1 MANSEKV
8 SMFVSS
14 NKITMKNTLLTQVK
28 NKQKKRNI
36 ITDAD
41 LKLKMSEFILKIYD
55 VCTPNKYG
63 NVFPEKIIHDV
74 GPRLKKMSPKL
85 DRGDLHIN
93 YKKFFEVKISYKN
106 IGEKYSITNIRDWQ
120 DLNYF
125 ILCFVDEN
133 FKPKYYCI
141 ENPQS
146 GLLKCQEFMW
156 FRPFTDIDYCKYG
169 MPYRKRTRI
178 WNNISHWQPQSLCN
192 KDCGSMEG
200 NRHISVAQRVGILK
214 ADGSREKLKQSELY
228 VIPSGLVKEI
238 LEAVE
243 ISYSY

>member
-8 SMFVSS
+8 SMFVSL
-14 NKITMKNTLLTQVK
+14 NKITMKNNLLTQVK

-36 ITDAD
+36 ITESD

-133 FKPKYYCI
+133 FKPKYYCVPKDVVTC
-141 ENPQS
+141 NPKIS
-146 GLLKCQEFMW
+146 LTGMNNSKTINSYNTYVGK
-156 FRPFTDIDYCKYG
+156 RTTIDANDIDWLFKS
-169 MPYRKRTRI
+169 
-178 WNNISHWQPQSLCN
+178 NN
-192 KDCGSMEG
+192 
-200 NRHISVAQRVGILK
+200 VLK
-214 ADGSREKLKQSELY
+214 GTTYTNLINFLKSPN
-228 VIPSGLVKEI
+228 IK
-238 LEAVE
+238 
-243 ISYSY
+243 